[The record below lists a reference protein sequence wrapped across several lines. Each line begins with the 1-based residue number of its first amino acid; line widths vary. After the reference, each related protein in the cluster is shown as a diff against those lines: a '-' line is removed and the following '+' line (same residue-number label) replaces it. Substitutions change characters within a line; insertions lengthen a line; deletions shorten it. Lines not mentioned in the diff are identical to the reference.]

1 MTVKS
6 AASRAHTL
14 TGIQMYATKV
24 LDRMA
29 TGAAAGLLAFP
40 FVAFFGAAF
49 VLLGVVVG
57 CLLG

>member
-1 MTVKS
+1 
-6 AASRAHTL
+6 
-14 TGIQMYATKV
+14 MYATKV

-49 VLLGVVVG
+49 VLLGVVIG